1 MGNYRYR
8 LEFSHNASDVQW
20 CKMHNCRY
28 CGAEQ
33 LYAVTR
39 PLMALFIIS
48 PFVVVGFLVSFF
60 FLFYILTDILIY
72 RVRYFPK

>member
-1 MGNYRYR
+1 MPLYI
-8 LEFSHNASDVQW
+8 LFPVMEQHT
-20 CKMHNCRY
+20 
-28 CGAEQ
+28 EQ